1 MKDGENIIIAITQ
14 MKKIEVQGSGFH
26 RAIMKENFLLLNVEL
41 FYSNSNHVDSC
52 YIHLVSVEGWQILQI
67 IQKLDGI
74 QRKFTH

>member
-1 MKDGENIIIAITQ
+1 MKDEENIITAITQ

-52 YIHLVSVEGWQILQI
+52 
-67 IQKLDGI
+67 
-74 QRKFTH
+74 